1 MPRIAVRREVPAN
14 LEEVAALWWDPAR
27 WAGFVEGFSH
37 VHRRDDPWP
46 LAGGRM
52 VGYAPHDSPRGRVA
66 EHVEARDP
74 EGGGDVRLEDG
85 RLQGLQRV
93 RFGRTG
99 DHTLVTLDLEY
110 SLKLSSAAVVD
121 LLYMRRRL
129 RAGLQRTLD
138 RLAREAAADREL
150 LADAG

>member
-1 MPRIAVRREVPAN
+1 MPRIAVRREVPADPGQ
-14 LEEVAALWWDPAR
+14 VAALWWDPAR
-27 WAGFVEGFSH
+27 WPGFVEGFSH
-37 VHRRDDPWP
+37 VHRRDDPWR
-46 LAGGRM
+46 LAGGRI
-52 VGYAPHDSPRGRVA
+52 VWDARRDSPRGRVA

-74 EGGGDVRLEDG
+74 HGGGDVRLEDG

-93 RFGRTG
+93 GFAPAPEG
-99 DHTLVTLDLEY
+99 TLVTLDLDY
-110 SLKLSSAAVVD
+110 SLKVSASAVVD